1 MSLPLESGVLCG
13 KLLLQVEGKKTM
25 DIFDVHYVHEG
36 FIYPSGKKQQRSVE
50 FQG

>member
-1 MSLPLESGVLCG
+1 
-13 KLLLQVEGKKTM
+13 M

-36 FIYPSGKKQQRSVE
+36 FIYPLGKKQQRSVE